1 MLASPAL
8 AVPGDDTLLN
18 DTGGEPGGPVDFGD
32 FLEPDSGG
40 ETGAATYAMVSL
52 PGSDAPH
59 GLAAVDGS
67 GTVSTVT
74 ATLNDDGAFLAV
86 LIIDDADDPTEF
98 RFQGAVPSGHTAEVQ
113 SNGSVTIYDA
123 SGNPAG
129 GWAAPWAQDAEGAS
143 VSTSF
148 AVEGNTLVQTV
159 NHIGH
164 AYPVIADPCGSWAQ
178 FVACAAVAVAV
189 IVAISACG
197 SGAGAPVCGPAI
209 VSAVVAVGAATVAHN
224 EPTPS
229 PQPSQPSTPETRP
242 RPQPS
247 CSRPG
252 CR

>member
-1 MLASPAL
+1 
-8 AVPGDDTLLN
+8 
-18 DTGGEPGGPVDFGD
+18 
-32 FLEPDSGG
+32 
-40 ETGAATYAMVSL
+40 MVSL

-74 ATLNDDGAFLAV
+74 ATLNDGEAFLAV

-123 SGNPAG
+123 SVNPAG

-148 AVEGNTLVQTV
+148 AVEGTTLVQTI

-178 FVACAAVAVAV
+178 FIACAAVVVAV
-189 IVAISACG
+189 IAAISACG
-197 SGAGAPVCGPAI
+197 SGVGAPACGLVIAA
-209 VSAVVAVGAATVAHN
+209 AVVAVGTATVAHI

-242 RPQPS
+242 RSQPS